1 MSIIFEK
8 DGQKMGVLD
17 EVQASAFVKNGW
29 TKVEEVAIE
38 LEKEPIE
45 MEEKTANED
54 VEEDVKPEEATKGAK
69 GAKK

>member
-29 TKVEEVAIE
+29 TRVDEIGE
-38 LEKEPIE
+38 
-45 MEEKTANED
+45 EEKIKSETP
-54 VEEDVKPEEATKGAK
+54 KQP
-69 GAKK
+69 KK